1 MIIEPLPADIVQVRP
16 GGRIRRKNEQAI
28 IAAAEAEFARHGFK
42 GASMNAIAVAVG
54 LPKANLHYYFTN
66 KLGLYVAVLKNIL
79 DLWDSSFSHLSASD
93 DPAEAL
99 NAYIR
104 TKMEF
109 SRRRPLASRVFAME
123 IISGGERL
131 DAYFGE
137 NHQQWFKR
145 RAAVFQAWS
154 DSGRMDPIDPTHLI
168 FLIWSSTQH
177 YADFA
182 AQVCLFTGKRRLN
195 AEDYL
200 QAADSLVQIILKG
213 CGLTPRR

>member
-1 MIIEPLPADIVQVRP
+1 MIIEPLPAEVVLLRP
-16 GGRIRRKNEQAI
+16 AGRIRRRNEQAI
-28 IAAAEAEFARHGFK
+28 ITAAEAEFARHGFK
-42 GASMNAIAVAVG
+42 GASMNAIAQIAG

-79 DLWDSSFSHLSASD
+79 DLWDSSFSHLSGKD

-99 NAYIR
+99 SAYIR

-109 SRRRPLASRVFAME
+109 SRRRPLASKVFAME

-145 RAAVFQAWS
+145 RAAVFQTWI
-154 DSGRMDPIDPTHLI
+154 DGGRMDPIDPHHLI

-182 AQVCLFTGKRRLN
+182 AQVCLFTGKRRLL
-195 AEDYL
+195 AEDYQ
-200 QAADSLVQIILKG
+200 QATASLVQIILKG
-213 CGLTPRR
+213 CGVMPRR